1 MIINGFDTNKKVMI
15 VAEIGN
21 NHEGKISLA
30 KKMINLAH
38 KAGAD
43 AVKFQ
48 TFKVEKFILS
58 KNKKRFE
65 KLKKFQLT
73 YNEFRIL
80 KSYTLK
86 KKMIFISTPLDLDSA
101 LFVSNI
107 AHAIKISSGDNNFYE
122 LIKMS
127 INKKKSIIISTG
139 MTTQEDIKK
148 LLNYIKKN
156 VGLNYIR
163 KKVALLHC
171 VTSYPVADEY
181 ANLKSIPYL
190 KDKFNLLTGYS
201 DHTLG
206 NEACIAAVAL
216 GARIIEKHFTFDK
229 KYSSF
234 RDHSLS
240 ADYKDL
246 KNMVLS
252 IRKIEKMM
260 GIYKK
265 DIQKIEKPF
274 QISTRRA
281 MYSSKDIE
289 ERSLLNLKKVDF
301 LRPGPSS
308 INLDLDKIK
317 KKKIRKF
324 LKKGTLINNKDL
336 Y

>member
-1 MIINGFDTNKKVMI
+1 M
-15 VAEIGN
+15 
-21 NHEGKISLA
+21 
-30 KKMINLAH
+30 
-38 KAGAD
+38 
-43 AVKFQ
+43 
-48 TFKVEKFILS
+48 
-58 KNKKRFE
+58 
-65 KLKKFQLT
+65 
-73 YNEFRIL
+73 
-80 KSYTLK
+80 
-86 KKMIFISTPLDLDSA
+86 
-101 LFVSNI
+101 
-107 AHAIKISSGDNNFYE
+107 
-122 LIKMS
+122 
-127 INKKKSIIISTG
+127 
-139 MTTQEDIKK
+139 
-148 LLNYIKKN
+148 
-156 VGLNYIR
+156 NYIR

-234 RDHSLS
+234 RDHSPS
-240 ADYKDL
+240 DMMDGR
-246 KNMVLS
+246 VLS
-252 IRKIEKMM
+252 IRKILEDM

-324 LKKGTLINNKDL
+324 LKKGIQNK
-336 Y
+336 